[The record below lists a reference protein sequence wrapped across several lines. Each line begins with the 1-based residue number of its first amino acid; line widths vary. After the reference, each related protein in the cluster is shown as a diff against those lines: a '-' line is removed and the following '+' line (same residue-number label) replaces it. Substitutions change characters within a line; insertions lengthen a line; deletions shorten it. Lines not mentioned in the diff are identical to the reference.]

1 MKINTTRLE
10 IRVAKLYIFF
20 LPFRMIMPFEWLQGI
35 IGPLA
40 NYFDLIF
47 HLWGLILWLQNE
59 RGFHYDSLN
68 KPLFSTIRNAV
79 VYLNVSSVIMAC
91 VMYYL
96 YGNYYGHSPFF
107 GVVPMILFYFQYL
120 FMFLYNIRVFSLI
133 DYDDMVN
140 ILSRTCR
147 VLLILGYVQVA
158 VLLGIGASSYDLMA
172 QIVGGLQLSS
182 EIGKLPLTGT
192 EGAAAGSLLGVFVFP
207 FLFAKSLHG
216 YKNSMYEIFLWLVPL
231 YFTHSSTAMLLFILS
246 FFMFL
251 FFVSRYSMKRTKYI
265 RRIVGVGSIL
275 VVSCALLLYSN
286 IIDTEVTSEID
297 YLVFEKA
304 VDDDNGSVAAR
315 SVPFI
320 LSWGCFQEMPILGVG
335 NGLQGYFFDKYF
347 PLDFLNYPS
356 MDYFYEKR
364 HEGIGN
370 AGAFFPGYFSGYGIV
385 GLIVLMAVVKKLK
398 RTLRLRKGNLGLFYE
413 MFLIGGICC
422 IPNGLQGDFYCL
434 YYVWFVLSI
443 PFMLYNLNGR
453 QNG

>member
-1 MKINTTRLE
+1 MKISTTRLE
-10 IRVAKLYIFF
+10 KRVAKLYIFF

-47 HLWGLILWLQNE
+47 HLWGFILWLQNE
-59 RGFHYDSLN
+59 KGFYYDSLN
-68 KPLFSTIRNAV
+68 KPLFSTLRNAV
-79 VYLNVSSVIMAC
+79 IYLNVSSVIMAC

-133 DYDDMVN
+133 HYDDMVN
-140 ILSRTCR
+140 ILSKTCR

-158 VLLGIGASSYDLMA
+158 VILGLGASAYDLIA
-172 QIVGGLQLSS
+172 HIVGGLQLSS

-192 EGAAAGSLLGVFVFP
+192 EGASAGSLLGVFVFP

-216 YKNSMYEIFLWLVPL
+216 YKYSMYEIILWLVPL

-251 FFVSRYSMKRTKYI
+251 SFLSRYSLKRVKYI
-265 RRIVGVGSIL
+265 RRIVSL
-275 VVSCALLLYSN
+275 VCFIAIACTLLIFSN
-286 IIDTEVTSEID
+286 VLDADVTKEID

-304 VDDDNGSVAAR
+304 VDDENGSVAAR
-315 SVPFI
+315 TVPFI
-320 LSWGCFQEMPILGVG
+320 LSWGCFQEMPIMGVG

-347 PLDFLNYPS
+347 PLDFLNYSS
-356 MDYFYEKR
+356 MDFFYDKR
-364 HEGIGN
+364 HDGIANG
-370 AGAFFPGYFSGYGIV
+370 GAFFPGYFSGYGIV
-385 GLIVLMAVVKKLK
+385 GLIILMIVIKKIL
-398 RTLRLRKGNLGLFYE
+398 RTLRLRKKYLGLFYE
-413 MFLIGGICC
+413 MFVIGGICC
-422 IPNGLQGDFYCL
+422 IPNGLQGEFYCL

-443 PFMLYNLNGR
+443 PFMYFQKEEIRNA
-453 QNG
+453 